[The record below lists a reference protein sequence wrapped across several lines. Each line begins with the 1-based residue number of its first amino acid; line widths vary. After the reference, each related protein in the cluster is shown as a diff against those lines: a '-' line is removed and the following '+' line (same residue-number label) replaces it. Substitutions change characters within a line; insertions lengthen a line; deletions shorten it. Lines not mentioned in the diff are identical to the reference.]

1 VLRAEMQRIAEEED
15 LEDAP
20 QLAAARRLEADEER
34 V

>member
-1 VLRAEMQRIAEEED
+1 MQRIAEEED

-20 QLAAARRLEADEER
+20 QLAPARRLEPDEER